1 MNDTIRDPL
10 AILVFSE
17 VATIDQLAKG
27 RLSKALPSGMEV
39 SHFAVLNMLARPG
52 IERTPA
58 QLARA
63 FNVTKGAMTN
73 TLGKLQAA
81 GYVHIRPDWEDA
93 RRKIVTISSAGQSVR
108 DQAVTAISPV
118 FDDVIQELG
127 AEKIRALL
135 PLLRQVRGI
144 LTGEA

>member
-81 GYVHIRPDWEDA
+81 GYIHVRPDWEDA